1 MLYRGMDKIALD
13 AAYDNPRA
21 VGLPVLQEMM
31 ADWIA
36 RGRDIVSAAR
46 LTEIRYGERERN
58 RIDVFEASRS
68 SPFQGRATIA
78 FIHGGY
84 WRSQDKET
92 YRFLAKGA
100 LKQGLNFAN
109 IEYTLAP
116 QQTIGGIVQEIRQA
130 IDSLNKHLNHIIPDH
145 ALLHMSGHS
154 AGGHL
159 VASTLNENGVSSGTS
174 ISGVFDL
181 EPISMSYLNEELKLT
196 SEDVARHSPQHHI
209 PASAP
214 PLIIAYGK
222 GELSELRRQSEDF
235 HDAWDAGRLTSKL
248 IPLPQHNHFSILEEM
263 AAEDGVILREVVSLI
278 SGALPAR

>member
-21 VGLPVLQEMM
+21 VGLPVLQQMM

-36 RGRDIVSAAR
+36 RSRDIASASR
-46 LTEIRYGERERN
+46 LTEIRYGEGERN
-58 RIDVFEASRS
+58 RIDIFEASRS
-68 SPFQGRATIA
+68 SGFQGRATIA

-100 LKQGLNFAN
+100 IERGLNFAN

-116 QQTIGGIVQEIRQA
+116 QQTVGGIVQEIREA
-130 IDSLNKHLNHIIPDH
+130 INCLNRHLNQIIPDH
-145 ALLHMSGHS
+145 ALLHISGHS

-159 VASTLNENGVSSGTS
+159 VAMTLNEIGIGSGTS
-174 ISGVFDL
+174 ISGIFDL
-181 EPISMSYLNEELKLT
+181 EPIRLSYLNEQLRLT
-196 SEDVARHSPQHHI
+196 PEDVARYSPQHHI

-214 PLIIAYGK
+214 PFVIAYGK
-222 GELSELRRQSEDF
+222 EELPELCRQSEDF
-235 HDAWDAGRLTSKL
+235 HAAWDAGKLESTLVRL
-248 IPLPQHNHFSILEEM
+248 PDHNHFSILEEL
-263 AAEDGVILREVVSLI
+263 ADPDGVILKEIVSLI
-278 SGALPAR
+278 SRTFPAR

>member
-1 MLYRGMDKIALD
+1 MLYRGMDKTELD

-36 RGRDIVSAAR
+36 RGKDIASAAR
-46 LTEIRYGERERN
+46 LTEIRYGEGERN
-58 RIDVFEASRS
+58 RIDIFEASRNS
-68 SPFQGRATIA
+68 GFQGRATIA

-100 LKQGLNFAN
+100 LKHGLNFAN

-116 QQTIGGIVQEIRQA
+116 QQTIGGIIEEIRQA
-130 IDSLNKHLNHIIPDH
+130 IDRLNTHLNLIVPEH

-159 VASTLNENGVSSGTS
+159 VAMTLNESGVSSGTS
-174 ISGVFDL
+174 ISGIFDL
-181 EPISMSYLNEELKLT
+181 EPIRLSYLNEQLRLT
-196 SEDVARHSPQHHI
+196 PEDVARHSPQHHI
-209 PASAP
+209 PACSP
-214 PLIIAYGK
+214 PFIFTYGEE
-222 GELSELRRQSEDF
+222 ELPELRRQSEDF
-235 HDAWDAGRLTSKL
+235 HAAWDATKLSSKM
-248 IPLPQHNHFSILEEM
+248 IPLPNHNHFSILEEL
-263 AAEDGVILREVVSLI
+263 AHPDGMILKEVISLI
-278 SGALPAR
+278 SRTFPVS